1 MKNILEKFGN
11 ETMQVEISHLIY
23 SLIQKSEE
31 GQHRIMSN
39 RVYYGPQK
47 HLHSEN
53 LKVLEVWRAAP
64 IDRTEW

>member
-31 GQHRIMSN
+31 VQ
-39 RVYYGPQK
+39 Q
-47 HLHSEN
+47 LHSEN
-53 LKVLEVWRAAP
+53 LKVLEVWRAAA